1 MSTNPETVNTASGAA
16 AAERRLQLDAL
27 YEAVAAL
34 VNGKSPGDV
43 LTVCGSLAGQTIK
56 GSPRENR
63 EQVLRDF
70 VSTLVADV
78 VSAPDTIQTPKH

>member
-1 MSTNPETVNTASGAA
+1 MSTNSETTDAASEAV

-34 VNGKSPGDV
+34 VSGKSPGDV

-56 GSPRENR
+56 AAPREGR

>member
-1 MSTNPETVNTASGAA
+1 MSTEPEVHTLTE
-16 AAERRLQLDAL
+16 AELSRRPLDEL
-27 YEAVAAL
+27 YTAVAAL

-56 GSPRENR
+56 AAPRENR
-63 EQVLRDF
+63 EAVLRDF
-70 VSTLVADV
+70 IATLVADV